1 MAAETAL
8 FIGWGAVQTGRE
20 RDAIKVFD
28 EAVQYYGSLQQ
39 QGQIESF
46 EPYALEPHGGDLWGF
61 ILLHGDLDK
70 LNQVRYS
77 EEFVRILDRAITV
90 VNNPGIITAFT
101 GQRLQT
107 QFQTNQQNITDIV
120 ER

>member
-1 MAAETAL
+1 MAADTAL
-8 FIGWGAVQTGRE
+8 FIGWGAIQTGRE
-20 RDAIKVFD
+20 RDAFTVFG
-28 EAVQYYGSLQQ
+28 ETVQYYGSLQQ
-39 QGQIESF
+39 QGQIDGF

-77 EEFVRILDRAITV
+77 EEFVRILDRASAV

-107 QFQTNQQNITDIV
+107 QFQNSQQNITDIV
-120 ER
+120 GQ